1 MPEAKTDPAPA
12 APAPAK
18 SGNKLILMVG
28 LGLLLAAGG
37 AGGAWFALG
46 GKNKSHDPEAKV
58 EEKKPAKKPLFTT
71 LEPFTVNLQDPR
83 GERFAQIGVTLQFE
97 DPEIEMTLK
106 DRLPAVRNAIL
117 LLISSK
123 QIEELL
129 STQGKQQLAQQ
140 IRFQAARAMGVAVAE
155 PVAAAPAA
163 AASAPAAAPLPSD
176 PSVAPAI
183 AAAAPVVVAAAPAA
197 KVATVENPIRDV
209 LFSQFIVQ

>member
-46 GKNKSHDPEAKV
+46 GKDKGHEAKA
-58 EEKKPAKKPLFTT
+58 EEKKPARKPLFTT

-97 DPEIEMTLK
+97 DPEVEVTLK

-123 QIEELL
+123 QIDDLL

-155 PVAAAPAA
+155 PTAAAPAPA
-163 AASAPAAAPLPSD
+163 PAASAVVALPSD

-183 AAAAPVVVAAAPAA
+183 PAPAA
-197 KVATVENPIRDV
+197 KVATVENPIREV